1 MAIRRRGCGD
11 GNGGSGNMRGRRE
24 VEETTA
30 VKVAEKKTER
40 NGKKESNG
48 EDQKNNKDARFKI
61 LERRRMRIL
70 SVTVEGKKRRR
81 QRRRRRHWSAPPSG
95 ASREKIAGLYLLVL

>member
-30 VKVAEKKTER
+30 VKVAEKKTGR
-40 NGKKESNG
+40 NLPN
-48 EDQKNNKDARFKI
+48 DAAYGWA
-61 LERRRMRIL
+61 L
-70 SVTVEGKKRRR
+70 T
-81 QRRRRRHWSAPPSG
+81 
-95 ASREKIAGLYLLVL
+95 